1 MKLTELG
8 EEKEEAE
15 GKRDRPY
22 PAGRASD
29 SQTKAKER
37 PRETLSETRS
47 RG

>member
-1 MKLTELG
+1 MELG

-15 GKRDRPY
+15 GKRDHPN
-22 PAGRASD
+22 PAGEASD

-47 RG
+47 RGS